1 MTHFSLA
8 RISFPKRLKNLFAQ
22 PMMRSE
28 PSETDYDAEDEMQD
42 EKTFVLEMLDRNAEA
57 CHSPSDLPFIA
68 RRYRG
73 K

>member
-1 MTHFSLA
+1 
-8 RISFPKRLKNLFAQ
+8 
-22 PMMRSE
+22 MMRSE
-28 PSETDYDAEDEMQD
+28 LSETDHDVEDEMQD
-42 EKTFVLEMLDRNAEA
+42 EKTFVRAMLDRNAEA

>member
-1 MTHFSLA
+1 
-8 RISFPKRLKNLFAQ
+8 
-22 PMMRSE
+22 MMRSE

-42 EKTFVLEMLDRNAEA
+42 EKTFVLAMLDRNAEA
-57 CHSPSDLPFIA
+57 CRSPSDLTCIA

>member
-1 MTHFSLA
+1 MTDFSLA
-8 RISFPKRLKNLFAQ
+8 RIYFPERLKNLFAQ
-22 PMMRSE
+22 LMMRSE

-42 EKTFVLEMLDRNAEA
+42 EKTFVLAMLDRNAEA
-57 CHSPSDLPFIA
+57 FHNPSDLPFIA